1 VDCFFFLVF
10 ENLWKLIPYVIRVS
24 SNLVKTFSLAV
35 VMWRGIIL
43 SRLAYKLFQ
52 FFSHFTITGRP
63 IGLIPFL
70 KIIEVIRKLIRPI
83 TLGVRLAVKLITGHL
98 LLRMF
103 RKIHYKALL
112 YRNLVYWGVLLV
124 FGLGVL
130 FYERC
135 ICVIQGL
142 VYSLMLVQYYDE
154 HSK

>member
-1 VDCFFFLVF
+1 VF

-63 IGLIPFL
+63 VRLIPFL
-70 KIIEVIRKLIRPI
+70 KIIEVRKLIRPI

-112 YRNLVYWGVLLV
+112 YRNLVY
-124 FGLGVL
+124 
-130 FYERC
+130 
-135 ICVIQGL
+135 
-142 VYSLMLVQYYDE
+142 
-154 HSK
+154 